1 MKVSAASPR
10 AKVVMSMPWPRLF
23 PGACWS
29 DLVMF
34 KLSPMLA
41 GFESCDLVQ
50 KIDIWHG
57 F

>member
-1 MKVSAASPR
+1 
-10 AKVVMSMPWPRLF
+10 MSMPWPRLF

-50 KIDIWHG
+50 KIDIWHC